1 MEAGWDKL
9 WREVTRPLFPS
20 KSLGGKFGRPILVV
34 RGERDARLHLPRQLT
49 FALGIQAPQQVVKL
63 PGERL
68 REDQRISQA
77 RGHRER
83 MNEGV
88 IPMLVRLTRRSH
100 KTVQQ

>member
-1 MEAGWDKL
+1 VGQAWEGRRRPHFF
-9 WREVTRPLFPS
+9 REKAKGANS
-20 KSLGGKFGRPILVV
+20 DEQSLLV
-34 RGERDARLHLPRQLT
+34 RGERDARLHLARQLT